1 MLYLYLDLFCF
12 VFFVTKKNIMVYMLK
27 SVLLLS
33 VIWLHVK
40 REREKTPKETTNFNN
55 FWLDYIICQLI
66 HFLITK
72 RVETLIL
79 VFLLYKNDHSVKWEC
94 AIPKLLRWHSS
105 VLACTQDSFDEV
117 CLVSRNNSP
126 SFGSSQLRIARD
138 SWPKEKLPFQAC
150 HWEKAFTCEL
160 KETTF

>member
-12 VFFVTKKNIMVYMLK
+12 AFFVTKNIKMVYMLK

-33 VIWLHVK
+33 DYMY
-40 REREKTPKETTNFNN
+40 REKGKKPKETTNFNN
-55 FWLDYIICQLI
+55 IWLDYIICQLI
-66 HFLITK
+66 HFLITN

-94 AIPKLLRWHSS
+94 VIPKLLPWHSS